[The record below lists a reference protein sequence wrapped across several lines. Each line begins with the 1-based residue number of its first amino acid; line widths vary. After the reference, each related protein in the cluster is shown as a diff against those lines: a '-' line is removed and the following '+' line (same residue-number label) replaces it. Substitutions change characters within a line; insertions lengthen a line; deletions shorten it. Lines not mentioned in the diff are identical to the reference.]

1 MKKRDNKNKVRAPEI
16 EPASSENIIDS
27 GDNAPQNIGITV
39 EEEGEVPE
47 ITEQPVSLDALF
59 TEEPEKEE
67 RKVLSDLEQIDP
79 DLLTG
84 EESAV
89 RKKTPKAKKVK
100 ESKKNDVAPIKLDI
114 SGKSSPSRHPAR
126 SARA

>member
-47 ITEQPVSLDALF
+47 ITRPAPASISL
-59 TEEPEKEE
+59 
-67 RKVLSDLEQIDP
+67 
-79 DLLTG
+79 
-84 EESAV
+84 
-89 RKKTPKAKKVK
+89 
-100 ESKKNDVAPIKLDI
+100 
-114 SGKSSPSRHPAR
+114 
-126 SARA
+126 